1 MSSKLLLVSEVFAEA
16 GQAAV
21 AAKAWAAQQ
30 PPAVVQARTVYEAI
44 DGSSALELV
53 AVPCL
58 GSIAQLSTWWRQC
71 WEAVGAHLHGD
82 FRRQLLEFIEAP
94 KDTADLLPTTPYI
107 QMRHVEVR
115 PPAHNDYLAWRD
127 RTIFEVV
134 RNADEVDV
142 FLAYH
147 SVISTEPGVMFVSGF
162 SCEVDAY
169 TTVFTSTAYQDIV
182 RQAGDQ
188 FITDGERGLYTKI
201 YRRIAD

>member
-1 MSSKLLLVSEVFAEA
+1 MSSKLLLVSEVFAEP
-16 GQAAV
+16 GRAAA

-53 AVPCL
+53 AVPSL
-58 GSIAQLSTWWRQC
+58 ESIAQLSTWWQQC

-94 KDTADLLPTTPYI
+94 KDTADLLPTTPHI

-115 PPAHNDYLAWRD
+115 PSAHKDYLAWRD

-134 RNADEVDV
+134 RNAEEVDL

-147 SVISTEPGVMFVSGF
+147 SAISSEPGVMFVSGF
-162 SCEVDAY
+162 SCELDAY
-169 TTVFTSTAYQDIV
+169 TAVFTSPAYQDIV

-188 FITDGERGLYTKI
+188 FITGGERGLYTKI
-201 YRRIAD
+201 YRQIAG